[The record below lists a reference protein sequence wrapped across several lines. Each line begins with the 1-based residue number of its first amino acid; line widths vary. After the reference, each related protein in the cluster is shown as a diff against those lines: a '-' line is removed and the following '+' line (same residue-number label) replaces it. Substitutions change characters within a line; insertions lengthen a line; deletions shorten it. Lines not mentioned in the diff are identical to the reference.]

1 MHLGSFLHRSQAIV
15 TSQQKSTGFRTFTSS
30 GQPSSRQYFLGSFGG
45 NGSISVPWRPAISF
59 AICVLRF
66 KVHSTASSKRGYLDA
81 PARSLQLKRG
91 LNNKQLCQNCQNC
104 QTTKAKKSNSE
115 ILPQTENLIMG
126 FIRQNAAAGLKTV
139 RNSPSIPIHL
149 SNLSQDQREDSLR
162 RGELCSRLFSNV
174 LHRACFETR
183 SRRDFEKRE
192 KPDLRQKW
200 MEI

>member
-1 MHLGSFLHRSQAIV
+1 MINFSKLNWKLMEILSNCHSNCPVSSHHSASGNKILRCRDMPQLAPQQFPAPIAGDCHFTTKVVASFRI
-15 TSQQKSTGFRTFTSS
+15 FTSS
-30 GQPSSRQYFLGSFGG
+30 GQRPSILLGFINSGQRIHFCPVAS
-45 NGSISVPWRPAISF
+45 NFFSF

-115 ILPQTENLIMG
+115 ILPQTGNLIMG

-139 RNSPSIPIHL
+139 RNSPESFYNP
-149 SNLSQDQREDSLR
+149 S
-162 RGELCSRLFSNV
+162 
-174 LHRACFETR
+174 
-183 SRRDFEKRE
+183 
-192 KPDLRQKW
+192 
-200 MEI
+200 

>member
-139 RNSPSIPIHL
+139 RNSPESFYNPSQSISAIYL
-149 SNLSQDQREDSLR
+149 KISVKTASAEENCAAASSAMSSIER
-162 RGELCSRLFSNV
+162 V
-174 LHRACFETR
+174 L
-183 SRRDFEKRE
+183 KRE
-192 KPDLRQKW
+192 AGEILRNVRNL
-200 MEI
+200 I